1 MHYTPTV
8 VCLVLAK
15 QFNLKSLPIC
25 VVLTHGEKGFLYAY
39 DGSYKLDYLCRY
51 FTANM
56 CPDLAG
62 KPKIFLIQVG

>member
-1 MHYTPTV
+1 M
-8 VCLVLAK
+8 
-15 QFNLKSLPIC
+15 C